1 MTNSATVSTSLATLG
16 AGGWTIAAPQLA
28 RNANTAPRLF
38 YQVGDSLTSKG
49 NYNVTATT
57 VVLSNGIATITA
69 TSHGLFP
76 GASVT
81 LSCAN
86 EDQINGV
93 WAVLDVQSSS
103 QFTISMPAVGSF
115 TATGTI
121 QVINNQGIRD
131 LNYFEIANAMLRHP
145 FLLLRNVGK
154 PGKTLAYIQ
163 AGFARDV
170 LSKNPDGVKIQGGIN
185 DVIASASD
193 GSDADAVLA
202 AMIAPMKAMI
212 AECVSRNIFTI
223 VETVGPLGVARD
235 ANFAIKNRIVYRFN
249 DWLKQYC
256 QVVARSVF
264 LLDTHRLWVNPTA
277 AADGEW
283 ASGMSTDGAHP
294 TAKAT
299 QAAGIE
305 LAALLASSYFLQR
318 PKVGSGA
325 NAYTEHSSLNN
336 VILNPLFETAGGTL
350 TAAGAGSGA
359 ATNTSHAQL
368 WTTTWTR
375 AGLGTITSQLVA
387 RADGLGND
395 QQFTVNP
402 ADAGDQLSML
412 SNAMAARVT
421 AGDIISAFLNL
432 QISALAAVSNIFFSI
447 DWSYNG
453 LTYTQPCGMITGSD
467 GQITTD
473 FDWWL
478 ETLPF
483 TLPGVPTTFR
493 MRLTVA
499 FSGAAA
505 NVIVKAGVPGLI
517 KQTAYTA
524 ASI

>member
-1 MTNSATVSTSLATLG
+1 VTDSNSVSSSLATLG
-16 AGGWTIAAPQLA
+16 TAGWSIAPPALI
-28 RNANTAPRLF
+28 RNANTAPRIF
-38 YQVGDSLTSKG
+38 YLAGDSLTSKG
-49 NYNVTATT
+49 NYNVTATS
-57 VVLSNGIATITA
+57 VVISGGIATITA

-81 LSCAN
+81 IACAN
-86 EDQINGV
+86 EDAVNGA
-93 WAVLDVQSSS
+93 WSVLDVQSTS
-103 QFTISMPAVGSF
+103 QFTVAMPAVGTF

-131 LNYFEIANAMLRHP
+131 LNYFEIANAMLGHP
-145 FLLLRNVGK
+145 FIALRNVGK
-154 PGKTLAYIQ
+154 PGKTLSYIQ

-185 DVIASASD
+185 DVIASAAD
-193 GSDADAVLA
+193 GSDADSVLA

-212 AECVSRNIFTI
+212 AECVLRNIFTI

-256 QVVARSVF
+256 QIVARSVV
-264 LLDTHRLWVNPTA
+264 LLDTHRLWVNSTA
-277 AADGEW
+277 AANGEW
-283 ASGMSTDGAHP
+283 AANMSTDGAHP
-294 TAKAT
+294 TANAA

-305 LAALLASSYFLQR
+305 LASLLSNSYFLQR

-325 NAYTEHSSLNN
+325 NAYSNHLSLNN
-336 VILNPLFETAGGTL
+336 VIVNPLFETAGGTL
-350 TAAGAGSGA
+350 TPAGAGSGA

-375 AGLGTITSQLVA
+375 SGLGTVTSQLVA
-387 RADGLGND
+387 RSDSLGND
-395 QQFTVNP
+395 QQFTVSP
-402 ADAGDQLSML
+402 ANAGDQLSML
-412 SNAMAARVT
+412 SNAMAARVSS
-421 AGDIISAFLNL
+421 GDIISAFINL
-432 QISALAAVSNIFFSI
+432 QISAIAAVSNIFFSV

-467 GQITTD
+467 GQIVTD
-473 FDWWL
+473 LNWWL

-483 TLPGVPTTFR
+483 ALPGVPTTFR
-493 MRLTVA
+493 MRITVA
-499 FSGAAA
+499 FSGAAT
-505 NVIVKAGVPGLI
+505 NVIIKAGVPGMI